1 MVWQVM
7 GRHGTATTGSNEG
20 IGCLCMKKR
29 VRMGRSW
36 QASSDGDGALSRKKE
51 EATQLSIVL

>member
-1 MVWQVM
+1 MVWQVA
-7 GRHGTATTGSNEG
+7 GRHGAAMTGSNEG
-20 IGCLCMKKR
+20 FDCLCMKKR

-36 QASSDGDGALSRKKE
+36 QASSDGDGTLSRKKE